1 VTVRVEGLPHAFR
14 RWSVMV
20 FALESTAVILA
31 FLSMV
36 FILKWQIN
44 TTMMYILFL
53 FMAVS
58 AGLLLVTGRNA
69 AEK

>member
-1 VTVRVEGLPHAFR
+1 
-14 RWSVMV
+14 MV

-36 FILKWQIN
+36 FVLKWQIN

-69 AEK
+69 VEK